1 MILTNRARK
10 NFFRVLF
17 TIIIGAFALTMIT
30 PFLWML
36 SASMKRALDVMA
48 LPIDWIP
55 DYFYPD
61 NYMKVWN
68 IGDRAVRDYHFGLA
82 YFNSLKVAFVNLAGS
97 VLTSTL
103 AGYAFAKL
111 KLQGPALPS
120 LSGHNDD
127 TEPGD
132 AHSQICNLQRT
143 WHQRPSDAHPARTCH
158 DHRNLPDETVFHA
171 DSG

>member
-103 AGYAFAKL
+103 AGYAFA
-111 KLQGPALPS
+111 
-120 LSGHNDD
+120 
-127 TEPGD
+127 D